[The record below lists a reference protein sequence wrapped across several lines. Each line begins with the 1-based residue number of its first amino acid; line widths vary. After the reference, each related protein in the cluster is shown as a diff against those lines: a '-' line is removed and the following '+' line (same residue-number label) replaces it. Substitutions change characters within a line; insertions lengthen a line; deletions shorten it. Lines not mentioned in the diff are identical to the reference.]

1 MLNRILCLVLI
12 SLSTSL
18 SAFKIITTGAPKS
31 GISMLTDI
39 LCSITHSKRKAAI
52 AGDVLL
58 TDEQMR
64 LLGDR
69 FDILTGTPVCN
80 EHNCALVEQYDA
92 KVIYITRDPRDQLC
106 STAQTIYDH
115 KKYIPAAQGK
125 NMDTILLELIEEGS
139 QYYAA
144 QYPFDELYHMH
155 GIADLYT
162 LWTPWMDR
170 NNILVVSFEKLSGSD
185 LERMQEINRIAKF
198 LGITL
203 MPDRLQEI
211 TQKRSNG
218 WFGFFKKGTTLG
230 AWKKHFK
237 PHHYASFKRIG
248 TSLCAKLGYEI

>member
-1 MLNRILCLVLI
+1 MLQRILCLVLI
-12 SLSTSL
+12 SLTTTV

-39 LCSITHSKRKAAI
+39 LCTITHSKRKAAI

-58 TDEQMR
+58 TEEQMR
-64 LLGDR
+64 QLGSR

-92 KVIYITRDPRDQLC
+92 HVIYITRDPRDQLC

-125 NMDTILLELIEEGS
+125 NLDTILLELIEEGS

-155 GIADLYT
+155 GIADLYA
-162 LWTPWMDR
+162 LWTPWIQR
-170 NNILVVSFEKLSGSD
+170 NNVLVVSFEKLSGSD
-185 LERMQEINRIAKF
+185 LERMCEINRIAKF
-198 LGITL
+198 IGIILT
-203 MPDRLQEI
+203 PERLQEI
-211 TQKRSNG
+211 TQKRSSG
-218 WFGFFKKGTTLG
+218 WFGFFKKGPSLG
-230 AWKKHFK
+230 MWKKQFK
-237 PHHYASFKRIG
+237 PQHHASFKRVG
-248 TSLCAKLGYEI
+248 ASLCTQLGYEI